1 VSLNGRRVELLA
13 RAIVNRLEDRG
24 LVEFRDAEAG
34 ILAAEKT
41 LAGHLALIDSF
52 EREARQRLGTPASD
66 RKVDEEMR
74 RLAAERGVAL

>member
-1 VSLNGRRVELLA
+1 MSLNGRRVELLA

-24 LVEFRDAEAG
+24 FVEFRDAEVG
-34 ILAAEKT
+34 ILAAERT
-41 LAGHLALIDSF
+41 LAGHLTLIDSI

-74 RLAAERGVAL
+74 RVASERGVVL